1 MSIRHEDVRVYYG
14 YGALE
19 SGFSTIISQCKM
31 VPAFKKFNVV
41 SVCFMKNGLII
52 KASWKL

>member
-19 SGFSTIISQCKM
+19 SGFSTIVSQCKM